1 VRQYNSLRKQ
11 NNGMLSACV
20 TLALCV
26 LLSGALLFGRLLTY
40 TTEVRRQSIP
50 LTRSSGITRVV
61 ADRLPRT
68 ALPVGGNRVL
78 AAVPRSLTAS
88 PGFSAYDKDTV
99 WSGETHVEIFSLSY
113 DNETG
118 QTTVHS
124 QDGLKVLAP
133 GTGNTYEFALEN
145 TGNVSLDYTMEMDAW
160 YSDTEYPIPVQ
171 VRVTDGSGGILLGS
185 PEEMVDV
192 LRLSEVRES
201 GVISRGY
208 VQNYDLQWQWPFEKD
223 DAYDTLLGNLAA
235 EGRDLTL
242 TVVIRTT
249 ASCSLDPQE
258 PGGEPPQTG
267 DTTQIALYAVL
278 MVGSMAGLLAV
289 LLLRKKEEGNEA
301 N

>member
-1 VRQYNSLRKQ
+1 MRQYNSLRKQ
-11 NNGMLSACV
+11 NNGMLSTLV

-26 LLSGALLFGRLLTY
+26 LLSAVLLFSRLLSY
-40 TTEVRRQSIP
+40 STESRRQSIP
-50 LTRSSGITRVV
+50 LTRSSGITKVV
-61 ADRLPRT
+61 ADRIPRA
-68 ALPVGGNRVL
+68 ALPIGCPQML
-78 AAVPRSLTAS
+78 AVTPRSLTAA

-99 WSGETHVEIFSLSY
+99 WSGETNVEIFRLTY

-118 QTTVHS
+118 ETTVKS

-160 YSDTEYPIPVQ
+160 YSNTEYPIPVQ
-171 VRVTDGSGGILLGS
+171 VRVTAGDGRYLLGS
-185 PEEMVDV
+185 EEEMVDV
-192 LRLSEVRES
+192 LRLSEVQES

-208 VQNYDLQWQWPFEKD
+208 IQPYNLQWQWPFSLD
-223 DAYDTLLGNLAA
+223 DAYDTLLGNLAV
-235 EGRDLTL
+235 ENDLSL
-242 TVVIRTT
+242 TIVIRTT

-278 MVGSMAGLLAV
+278 MLASMAGILV
-289 LLLRKKEEGNEA
+289 TLLLRKKEEIHENV
-301 N
+301 

>member
-1 VRQYNSLRKQ
+1 
-11 NNGMLSACV
+11 V

-160 YSDTEYPIPVQ
+160 YSNTEYPIPVQ
-171 VRVTDGSGGILLGS
+171 VRVTAGDGRYLLGS
-185 PEEMVDV
+185 EEEMVDV
-192 LRLSEVRES
+192 LRLSEVQES

-208 VQNYDLQWQWPFEKD
+208 IQPYNLQWQWPFSLD
-223 DAYDTLLGNLAA
+223 DAYDTLLGNLAV
-235 EGRDLTL
+235 ENDLSL
-242 TVVIRTT
+242 TIVIRTT

-278 MVGSMAGLLAV
+278 MLASMAGILV
-289 LLLRKKEEGNEA
+289 TLLLRKKEEIHENV
-301 N
+301 